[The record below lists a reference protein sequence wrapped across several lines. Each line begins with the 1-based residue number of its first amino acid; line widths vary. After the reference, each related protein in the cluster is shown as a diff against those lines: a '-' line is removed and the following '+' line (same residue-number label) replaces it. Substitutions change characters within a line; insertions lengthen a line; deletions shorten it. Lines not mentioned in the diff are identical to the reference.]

1 MSATSLKRVT
11 GRRTAT
17 ACAWGVQNMIESIKD
32 LDAEIREALAFSDS
46 DMNTYFL
53 FEDRGER
60 MVVKERRWLAPSM
73 GGLKLR
79 KLMKDLGAK
88 REEQN
93 ARNIWVV
100 EKGQRVEASVSE
112 NTNAS
117 IRQEEQ
123 PQSAQTITIKPSQLI
138 YGKFTPRYERNKTHP
153 NQPKLDED
161 YVDELVE
168 ALGNGEKL
176 PLPLVRPHERNK
188 VAKEPRYEI
197 VDGEYRCKAH
207 EKAGFARI
215 EVVCQELNDKEALL
229 LALKLNQAHG
239 LRVPALREA
248 KQIRRMLDA
257 SMTQKDVAK
266 ELNKSPSWVNNRLAL
281 LKVTGEK
288 FTRVNSGHARK
299 IVTLPEEH
307 REDVAE
313 KVDREGL
320 SVRDTI
326 AVVEAIEEAPE
337 KKREILTSLG
347 RPTVYS
353 CGIPGCREGTYNPER
368 YSGVRLCISHRK
380 LFNGDPS
387 AIEKLLKEKPSAPP
401 RIEKKTYEEE
411 LLKPSWPERKELMH
425 PKESKIDWS
434 MFMRCQESDEIKKL
448 GYKVV
453 FQKLYILL
461 VTRSD
466 VTLEKPGLDVPLFFD
481 HVEIHKDP
489 NKDAYLRRL
498 LKKSCARIGIKADP
512 VGLIYRDNTKKSED
526 ELFEKILEEAR
537 LRANRVEAHQK

>member
-1 MSATSLKRVT
+1 
-11 GRRTAT
+11 
-17 ACAWGVQNMIESIKD
+17 MIESIKD

-112 NTNAS
+112 GSTNAN

-380 LFNGDPS
+380 LFNGDPG
-387 AIEKLLKEKPSAPP
+387 AIEKLLKEKPSPP
-401 RIEKKTYEEE
+401 AKIEKPW
-411 LLKPSWPERKELMH
+411 KPKETPEYRRAKMH
-425 PKESKIDWS
+425 PKDSKLQLEAIQELQMEGWPITTNIKIPLVEHEPDGLVKCVD
-434 MFMRCQESDEIKKL
+434 MTLNADGEAVHDESDDEWTDKMLRKK
-448 GYKVV
+448 GYASVRSRYKFYSRKAVEKVKDDFRRAMTQAFLDKGLPLPANCKVV
-453 FQKLYILL
+453 
-461 VTRSD
+461 
-466 VTLEKPGLDVPLFFD
+466 
-481 HVEIHKDP
+481 
-489 NKDAYLRRL
+489 
-498 LKKSCARIGIKADP
+498 
-512 VGLIYRDNTKKSED
+512 
-526 ELFEKILEEAR
+526 EA
-537 LRANRVEAHQK
+537 N

>member
-1 MSATSLKRVT
+1 MV
-11 GRRTAT
+11 
-17 ACAWGVQNMIESIKD
+17 ESNVFPKD
-32 LDAEIREALAFSDS
+32 LCNLLCSVGFSEVKIPQFFALSENDREWILVVRQAMGVRGVEAMQKLVKQTGGAYHPRPP
-46 DMNTYFL
+46 TYSIP
-53 FEDRGER
+53 RG
-60 MVVKERRWLAPSM
+60 K
-73 GGLKLR
+73 
-79 KLMKDLGAK
+79 
-88 REEQN
+88 
-93 ARNIWVV
+93 
-100 EKGQRVEASVSE
+100 RVEASVSE

-380 LFNGDPS
+380 LFNGDSS
-387 AIEKLLKEKPSAPP
+387 AIEKLLKEKPSAPAK
-401 RIEKKTYEEE
+401 IEKKTYEEE
-411 LLKPSWPERKELMH
+411 LLKKSWPERKELMH
-425 PKESKIDWS
+425 PRKSKADWNLVLDLQDNEALKEAGWRVRGWKGYVLLET
-434 MFMRCQESDEIKKL
+434 ESDL
-448 GYKVV
+448 
-453 FQKLYILL
+453 
-461 VTRSD
+461 
-466 VTLEKPGLDVPLFFD
+466 TLENDELKRELVFFND
-481 HVEIHKDP
+481 RPETHPDSDE
-489 NKDAYLRRL
+489 DAYRRGL
-498 LKKSCARIGIKADP
+498 LEGRIVDGRKVHV
-512 VGLIYRDNTKKSED
+512 VGLLYRDDTVKTRKERKQKVLTEALG
-526 ELFEKILEEAR
+526 EL
-537 LRANRVEAHQK
+537 EAH